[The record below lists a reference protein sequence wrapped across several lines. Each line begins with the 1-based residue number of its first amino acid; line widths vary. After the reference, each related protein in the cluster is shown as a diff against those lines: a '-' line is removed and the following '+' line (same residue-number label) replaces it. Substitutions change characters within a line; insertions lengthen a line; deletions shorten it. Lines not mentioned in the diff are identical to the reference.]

1 MKKALIWV
9 LALALLGCLPVLA
22 DNGGIEDDWGDVE
35 FEQELVRGDANCDG
49 KLNVADYVLVK
60 RHVLRTFDLS
70 EKGFK
75 AADVNGDGKINAIDY
90 VLIKRVYMGT
100 AEFPCIHSYTEE
112 IVGNLHVFTCSQC
125 GRQYK
130 EFDGQL
136 IG

>member
-35 FEQELVRGDANCDG
+35 FEQEPVRGDANCDG

-112 IVGNLHVFTCSQC
+112 IVGNLHVFTCSRC